1 MKMPRIRSL
10 IPFALLL
17 VAVFAAGIGV
27 AGVSFPPAPRDEV
40 APAVDKLEA
49 AASTDAVSMS
59 DAEIAASEIG
69 VVPATTV
76 DLTSNILASGTVAST
91 PGAEAVLTT
100 RAAGTIV
107 RVGKRI
113 GDPVRKGEVIALVE
127 SRDAAAIA
135 AERSA
140 ADARVELARRQ
151 LERETRLLQ
160 QGVSPRADYETA
172 EANLGVAVAEARRA
186 AAAERVAGVAS
197 DGRSA
202 AVVSPIDG
210 RITRAFGNLGAYVQA
225 DVELFRVVDARRLQ
239 IEASLPP
246 ADAARIQAGDP
257 VEVSA
262 ASSPT
267 LQGRVVTSTGA
278 VDPATRQ
285 ATVVILPADGAS
297 AIVPGQLVRV
307 RILARGN
314 DGSPTITVS
323 QDSVQTLRGRSVVFA
338 RTRQGFEARN
348 VQLGR
353 RSAGMVEIL
362 AGIEPG
368 TPIASAN
375 AFLLKAELAKETSQ

>member
-1 MKMPRIRSL
+1 
-10 IPFALLL
+10 
-17 VAVFAAGIGV
+17 
-27 AGVSFPPAPRDEV
+27 
-40 APAVDKLEA
+40 
-49 AASTDAVSMS
+49 MS
-59 DAEIAASEIG
+59 EAEIAASEIG
-69 VVPATTV
+69 VAPATTV
-76 DLTSNILASGTVAST
+76 GLTSNILASGTVTST
-91 PGAEAVLTT
+91 PGAEAVLTA

-113 GDPVRKGEVIALVE
+113 GDPVRNGEVIALVE

-186 AAAERVAGVAS
+186 AAAEKVAGVAS

-297 AIVPGQLVRV
+297 ALVPGQLVRV

-362 AGIEPG
+362 SGIEPG